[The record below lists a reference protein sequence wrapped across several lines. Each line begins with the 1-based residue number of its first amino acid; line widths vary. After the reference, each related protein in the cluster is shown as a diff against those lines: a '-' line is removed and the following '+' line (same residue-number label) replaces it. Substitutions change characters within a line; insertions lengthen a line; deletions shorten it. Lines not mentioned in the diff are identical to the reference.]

1 MDRDNI
7 YNRDKGDNDIQYE
20 KKILYKFI
28 SNNTIISKFSIADIN
43 ELLAVNWT
51 LQAWNTKKQQI
62 WNMIKNDERDYR
74 NKLKTRFVQCGLSEN
89 DATTLSSL
97 DESFTPLD
105 ISFRKNKTLHELDE
119 IRINVC
125 RKFDNDKKAKRIETQ
140 KQHKNEKKRHIQER
154 KNKEA
159 YIKEYDNKKL
169 TLESNKLDKKRL
181 DNTMIKKKKE
191 EQQIIN
197 NRYQKILNY
206 KRELTQYSEDAKMLH
221 ERNKLNKQKQRQR
234 EQRQREQGEQ
244 GEQEQEK
251 IQINTSVVENA
262 MKKRYEKHKNYM
274 LEQTAKNKRL
284 QDNYNQEFA
293 RNMIEYKKTM
303 NTTKDGLD
311 VLGIPNEFDE
321 PCEPCKICKLDN
333 NNNNNNN
340 NDNIGNSFFVN
351 PNPEGTKGKGYKYK
365 KHTKRSRKLH
375 KKSKNHTRRS

>member
-74 NKLKTRFVQCGLSEN
+74 NKLKIRFVQCGLSEN

-154 KNKEA
+154 ENKKERYIQERENKEA
-159 YIKEYDNKKL
+159 NIKQYENKKL
-169 TLESNKLDKKRL
+169 DLESKQLAKKRL
-181 DNTMIKKKKE
+181 NNTMRKNK
-191 EQQIIN
+191 QRIN
-197 NRYQKILNY
+197 NKYHDIVNY
-206 KRELTQYSEDAKMLH
+206 KKYIQQYSEDAKMLY
-221 ERNKLNKQKQRQR
+221 

-244 GEQEQEK
+244 EQEYK
-251 IQINTSVVENA
+251 QIYSSVVENA
-262 MKKRYEKHKNYM
+262 MKKRYENNLQNHKKYM
-274 LEQTAKNKRL
+274 LEQTAKNKNL
-284 QDNYNQEFA
+284 QDNYNQEFT
-293 RNMIEYKKTM
+293 RNRIEYKKTM
-303 NTTKDGLD
+303 NTTKDGPD
-311 VLGIPNEFDE
+311 VLGIPDEFDE

-333 NNNNNNN
+333 NNDNNNN